1 LVRPCSVAEQVIVLG
16 AGDAGSQLMRQ
27 IFADPDRR

>member
-1 LVRPCSVAEQVIVLG
+1 LVLLCSDAERVIVLG
-16 AGDAGSQLMRQ
+16 AGDAGSQLMRR